1 MSRSLFILLES
12 SAPQHNRQTPCQ
24 PCSRPASARPSRWF
38 CPCFTRPVRQGELA
52 SASCSASRHIS
63 WQCRPMPLDRNDY
76 PDRSTCVC
84 RVPFAYP
91 NASNPPTVKCPAARV
106 ILQANWHQR
115 WLPTAPRTRASH
127 KACQATPG
135 YPPPRQPG
143 RPTWLQVAT
152 LGRAGKAARR
162 RTARGLTRSI
172 AGFFAYVGAEFCD

>member
-1 MSRSLFILLES
+1 MSGSLFILLES

-135 YPPPRQPG
+135 YPPP
-143 RPTWLQVAT
+143 
-152 LGRAGKAARR
+152 
-162 RTARGLTRSI
+162 TARAHYLATGCDPGSCWKSHEAQDCARINSVDSR
-172 AGFFAYVGAEFCD
+172 FFRLRWR